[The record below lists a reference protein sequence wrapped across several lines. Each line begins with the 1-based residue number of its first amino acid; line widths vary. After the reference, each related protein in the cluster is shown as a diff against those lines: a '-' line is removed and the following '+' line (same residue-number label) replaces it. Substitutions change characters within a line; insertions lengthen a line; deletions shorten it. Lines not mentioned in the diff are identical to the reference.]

1 MMIVSSEELSIIEA
15 ERLRAFER
23 QGHDALATS
32 YNAFFA
38 AVTALATGPLLNA
51 VHLRPGT
58 RLLDV
63 ATGPGALAA
72 EAANRGARSI
82 GIDLSPQM
90 IDLARR
96 LHPAIDFREADV
108 ERLPFADDTFD
119 AVVCAFGLGHFPRPE
134 LAVAECV
141 RTLSPGGRIAFS
153 WWDDPSRQRIQGIF
167 RDAIAEVGV
176 SMPPDV
182 PQGHNVYRFSN
193 AGELLRLLEGAGL
206 TEVAV
211 NEHATIYS
219 VSDTEALWRGGL
231 GSLVLTGAAIRQ
243 QDKPT
248 QDLIRAAFER
258 CASIYKSP
266 DGLRLPIAFKV
277 GSGRQP
283 T

>member
-1 MMIVSSEELSIIEA
+1 VSPAELSNSEA

-32 YNAFFA
+32 YHAFFA
-38 AVTALATGPLLNA
+38 AVTALATGPLLDA

-58 RLLDV
+58 HLLDV

-72 EAANRGARSI
+72 EAANRGARPV

-90 IDLARR
+90 IELARR
-96 LHPAIDFREADV
+96 LHPGIDFREADV

-134 LAVAECV
+134 IAVAECV
-141 RTLSPGGRIAFS
+141 RTLLRGGRVAFS

-167 RDAIAEVGV
+167 RDAIAEVGI

-182 PQGHNVYRFSN
+182 PKGHDVYRFSN
-193 AGELLRLLEGAGL
+193 TGEFLRLLEGAGL

-211 NEHATIYS
+211 IEHATTYS
-219 VSDTEALWRGGL
+219 VSDTDTLWRGGL

-248 QDLIRAAFER
+248 QDLIRSAFER
-258 CASIYKSP
+258 RASIYRSP
-266 DGLRLPIAFKV
+266 DGLRLPVAFKV

-283 T
+283 S

>member
-1 MMIVSSEELSIIEA
+1 MSPAELSSSDA

-23 QGHDALATS
+23 QGHDGLATS
-32 YNAFFA
+32 YHAFFA
-38 AVTALATGPLLNA
+38 AVTALAVSPLLDA
-51 VHLRPGT
+51 VHLRLGT

-72 EAANRGARSI
+72 EAAKRGARPV
-82 GIDLSPQM
+82 GIDLSPKM
-90 IDLARR
+90 VELARR

-108 ERLPFADDTFD
+108 EHLPFADDTFD
-119 AVVCAFGLGHFPRPE
+119 AVVCAFGLGHFPRPQV
-134 LAVAECV
+134 AVAECV
-141 RTLSPGGRIAFS
+141 RTLLPEGRIAFS

-167 RDAIAEVGV
+167 RDAMAEVGI

-182 PQGHNVYRFSN
+182 PQGHNVHRFSDT
-193 AGELLRLLEGAGL
+193 GEFLRLLEGAGL

-211 NEHATIYS
+211 IEHATIYS
-219 VSDTEALWRGGL
+219 VPDTETLWRGGL

-248 QDLIRAAFER
+248 QDLIRTAFEC

-266 DGLRLPIAFKV
+266 DGLRLPVAFKV
-277 GSGRQP
+277 GCGRQP